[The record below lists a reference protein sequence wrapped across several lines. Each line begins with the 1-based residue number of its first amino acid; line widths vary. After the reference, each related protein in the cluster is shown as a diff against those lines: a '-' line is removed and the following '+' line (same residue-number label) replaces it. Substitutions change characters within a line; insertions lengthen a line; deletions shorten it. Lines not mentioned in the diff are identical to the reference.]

1 MLNRRILR
9 VKTYKVLYSCAEN
22 QSLSLK
28 DALGELSSS
37 LEAARD
43 LYIYLLGVIP
53 ALTAEASRRIEAAK
67 EKFNPTE
74 EELNPSMK
82 FVNNAFARIL
92 NEDPDYQRLVEKKH
106 FSWDQ
111 NDSLVHNLWE
121 TIRTRQYYKDFMSS
135 ADEPIK
141 ATAAL
146 WKAVFSNELEDND
159 ALLATLEDNSLYW
172 TADDLGYVLGFS
184 LKAFDRMAK
193 TGTWNLPPLYQSDI
207 LSAEGQKVDSDSD
220 FVRTLLTV
228 AYGRREEY
236 AKLISGS
243 VSKWDLDRLC
253 ASDIILVSMG
263 LAEAAAFPEIPLKV
277 SINEYVEIAKY
288 YSTPR
293 SSGFVNGLLDR
304 LAREMQERGEIVK
317 NNL

>member
-9 VKTYKVLYSCAEN
+9 VKTFKVLYSCAEN
-22 QSLSLK
+22 QALSLK
-28 DALGELSSS
+28 DALDELGTG
-37 LEAARD
+37 LEATRD
-43 LYIYLLGVIP
+43 LYIYLLGIIP

-92 NEDPDYQRLVEKKH
+92 NDDPDYQRLIGKKH

-111 NDSLVHNLWE
+111 NDALVHSLWE
-121 TIRTRQYYKDFMSS
+121 TIRTRQYFKDYMAGAGES
-135 ADEPIK
+135 IK
-141 ATAAL
+141 ADAAL
-146 WKAVFSNELEDND
+146 WKSVFSHELEDNED
-159 ALLATLEDNSLYW
+159 LIATLEDISLYW

-184 LKAFDRMAK
+184 LKAFDRLAK
-193 TGTWNLPPLYQSDI
+193 TGSWNLPPLYQSDM
-207 LSAEGQKVDSDSD
+207 LKAEGKQADSDSD
-220 FVRTLLTV
+220 FVHTLLTV
-228 AYGRREEY
+228 AFGHREEY
-236 AKLISGS
+236 ALLISSS

-253 ASDIILVSMG
+253 TSDIILVSMG
-263 LAEAAAFPEIPLKV
+263 LAEAVAFPEIPLKV

-304 LAREMQERGEIVK
+304 LSREMQERGEIVK
-317 NNL
+317 NIL

>member
-9 VKTYKVLYSCAEN
+9 VKVYKVLYSCAEN
-22 QSLSLK
+22 QALSLK
-28 DALGELSSS
+28 DALSELNAG

-43 LYIYLLGVIP
+43 LYIYLLGIIP
-53 ALTAEASRRIEAAK
+53 ALTAEAARRIEAAK

-82 FVNNAFARIL
+82 FVSNAFARIL
-92 NEDPDYQRLVEKKH
+92 NEDPDYQRLIEKKH
-106 FSWDQ
+106 FSWEQ
-111 NDSLVHNLWE
+111 NDSLVNSLWE
-121 TIRTRQYYKDFMSS
+121 TVRTRQYFKDYMASEDSS
-135 ADEPIK
+135 IK
-141 ATAAL
+141 ADAAL
-146 WKAVFSNELEDND
+146 WKAVFSNELEDSD
-159 ALLATLEDNSLYW
+159 ALQSILEDNSLFW

-193 TGTWNLPPLYQSDI
+193 TGTWNLPPLYQSEI
-207 LSAEGQKVDSDSD
+207 LQAEGKKADSDSD

-228 AYGRREEY
+228 AFGRREEY
-236 AKLISGS
+236 AKLISGN
-243 VSKWDLDRLC
+243 VSKWDLERLC
-253 ASDIILVSMG
+253 TSDIILVSMG
-263 LAEAAAFPEIPLKV
+263 IAEAVAFPEIPLKV

-304 LAREMQERGEIVK
+304 ITRDMQQRGEIVK
-317 NNL
+317 NTL

>member
-9 VKTYKVLYSCAEN
+9 VKVYKVLYSCAEN
-22 QSLSLK
+22 QALSLK
-28 DALGELSSS
+28 DALSELNAG

-43 LYIYLLGVIP
+43 LYIYLLGIIP

-82 FVNNAFARIL
+82 FVSNAFARIL
-92 NEDPDYQRLVEKKH
+92 NEDPDYQRIIEKKH
-106 FSWDQ
+106 FSWEQ
-111 NDSLVHNLWE
+111 NDSLVSSLWE
-121 TIRTRQYYKDFMSS
+121 TVRTRQYFKDYMASEDSS
-135 ADEPIK
+135 IK
-141 ATAAL
+141 ADAAL
-146 WKAVFSNELEDND
+146 WKAVFTHELEDSD
-159 ALLATLEDNSLYW
+159 ALLSILEDNSLYW

-184 LKAFDRMAK
+184 IKSFDRMAK
-193 TGTWNLPPLYQSDI
+193 TGTWNLPPLYQSEI
-207 LSAEGQKVDSDSD
+207 LQAEGKKADSDSD

-228 AYGRREEY
+228 AFGRREEY
-236 AKLISGS
+236 AKLISGN
-243 VSKWDLDRLC
+243 VSKWDLERLC
-253 ASDIILVSMG
+253 TSDIILVSMG
-263 LAEAAAFPEIPLKV
+263 IAEAVAFPEIPLKV

-304 LAREMQERGEIVK
+304 ITRDMQQRGEIVK
-317 NNL
+317 NTL

>member
-9 VKTYKVLYSCAEN
+9 VKAYKVLYSCAEN
-22 QSLSLK
+22 QALSLK
-28 DALGELSSS
+28 DALSELNAG

-43 LYIYLLGVIP
+43 LYIYLLGIIP
-53 ALTAEASRRIEAAK
+53 ALTAEAARRIEAAK

-82 FVNNAFARIL
+82 FVSNAFARIL
-92 NEDPDYQRLVEKKH
+92 NEDPDYQRLIEKKH
-106 FSWDQ
+106 FSWEQ
-111 NDSLVHNLWE
+111 NDSLVSSLWE
-121 TIRTRQYYKDFMSS
+121 AVRTRQYFKDYMASEDSS
-135 ADEPIK
+135 IK
-141 ATAAL
+141 ADAAL
-146 WKAVFSNELEDND
+146 WKAVFSNELEDSD
-159 ALLATLEDNSLYW
+159 ALQSILEDNSLFW

-193 TGTWNLPPLYQSDI
+193 TGTWNLPPLYQSEI
-207 LSAEGQKVDSDSD
+207 LQAEGKKADSDSD

-228 AYGRREEY
+228 AFGRREEY
-236 AKLISGS
+236 AKLISGN
-243 VSKWDLDRLC
+243 VSKWDLERLC
-253 ASDIILVSMG
+253 TSDIILVSMG
-263 LAEAAAFPEIPLKV
+263 IAEAVAFPEIPLKV

-304 LAREMQERGEIVK
+304 ITRDMQQRGEIVK
-317 NNL
+317 NTL